1 MKFKIKMLCIVCC
14 CLSLIFVV
22 GCQIRS
28 QNITVETSC
37 IQSTEAIFAEIET
50 SNFNVS
56 ATTIFQK
63 PVTTVGTI
71 KTTASPIIAETS
83 TIPATTETNSITP
96 QNSVSATCAG
106 LYNAK
111 TMECLYENSVDNKIY
126 PASLT
131 KIVTACTALRYIS
144 PDTVF
149 TVGTEQRLVPK
160 GSSLC
165 LIKSGHRL
173 NLRDLLTGMLMCS
186 GNDAAYTVAVNVA
199 REVSGNADMSDSEA
213 VTYFTELMNKFAV
226 SIGAINSNFLNPDGW
241 DVENQYSTVYDLALI
256 SAYAIQIDEIRNIV
270 SCQSKYVVFDSG
282 ENITW
287 HNTNALLQPDSKY
300 YLPQAIGLKTGTTA
314 KAGNC
319 LIAIVDFNGTEYI
332 AVVTGCKSDN
342 ERYESVHELIRLIK

>member
-1 MKFKIKMLCIVCC
+1 MKFKIKILCIVCC

-22 GCQIRS
+22 GCQIRN
-28 QNITVETSC
+28 QNMTNEQSYF
-37 IQSTEAIFAEIET
+37 QSTKAVFAEIET
-50 SNFNVS
+50 SKLNVS
-56 ATTIFQK
+56 ATTRLQK
-63 PVTTVGTI
+63 PVATVSTT
-71 KTTASPIIAETS
+71 KTTDLSTAVEAS
-83 TIPATTETNSITP
+83 TISATSETNSVTM
-96 QNSVSATCAG
+96 QSSVSATCAG

-131 KIVTACTALRYIS
+131 KIVTACTALKYIS
-144 PDTVF
+144 PNTVF

-165 LIKSGHRL
+165 LIKPGHRL

-199 REVSGNADMSDSEA
+199 REVSGNTDMSDYEA
-213 VTYFTELMNKFAV
+213 VTYFTKLMNDFAV
-226 SIGAINSNFLNPDGW
+226 SIGAVNSNFLNPDGW

-270 SCQSKYVVFDSG
+270 SSQSKYVVFDSG

-300 YLPQAIGLKTGTTA
+300 YLPQAVGLKIGTTA

-319 LIAIVDFNGTEYI
+319 LIAVVDIDGGEYI
-332 AVVTGCKSDN
+332 AVVTGCKSN
-342 ERYESVHELIRLIK
+342 EERYESVHELIRLIK

>member
-1 MKFKIKMLCIVCC
+1 MKFKIKILCIVCC
-14 CLSLIFVV
+14 CLSLSFVV

-28 QNITVETSC
+28 QNITVETSY
-37 IQSTEAIFAEIET
+37 IQSTEAVFAEFET
-50 SNFNVS
+50 SKLNVS

-63 PVTTVGTI
+63 PITTVGITQ
-71 KTTASPIIAETS
+71 TTALS
-83 TIPATTETNSITP
+83 TTVEISTVPATSETNSVTM

-131 KIVTACTALRYIS
+131 KIVTACTALKYIS
-144 PDTVF
+144 PNTVF

-165 LIKSGHRL
+165 LIKPGHRL
-173 NLRDLLTGMLMCS
+173 NLLDLLTGMLMCS

-199 REVSGNADMSDSEA
+199 REVSGNTDMSDYEA
-213 VTYFTELMNKFAV
+213 VTYFTKLMNDFAV
-226 SIGAINSNFLNPDGW
+226 SIGAVNSNFLNPDGW
-241 DVENQYSTVYDLALI
+241 DIENQYSTVYDLALI

-270 SCQSKYVVFDSG
+270 SSQSKYVVFASG

-300 YLPQAIGLKTGTTA
+300 YLPQAVGLKTGTTA

-319 LIAIVDFNGTEYI
+319 LIAVVDIDGDEYI
-332 AVVTGCKSDN
+332 AVVTGCKSND
-342 ERYESVHELIRLIK
+342 ERYASVHKLIKQIK

>member
-1 MKFKIKMLCIVCC
+1 MKLKIKILCIVCC
-14 CLSLIFVV
+14 CIVLIFAV
-22 GCQIRS
+22 GCQIPR
-28 QNITVETSC
+28 QNITAETSFF
-37 IQSTEAIFAEIET
+37 QNTEAVFAEFET

-63 PVTTVGTI
+63 PITTAGITQTTALSTTVEI
-71 KTTASPIIAETS
+71 S
-83 TIPATTETNSITP
+83 TVPATSETNSVTM

-111 TMECLYENSVDNKIY
+111 TMECLYEQSADNKIY

-131 KIVTACTALRYIS
+131 KIVTACTALKYVS
-144 PDTVF
+144 PDTIF

-165 LIKSGHRL
+165 LIKQGHKL

-199 REVSGNADMSDSEA
+199 REVSGNTDMSDSEA
-213 VTYFTELMNKFAV
+213 VTYFTELMNDFAV
-226 SIGAINSNFLNPDGW
+226 SIGAVNSNFLNPDGW
-241 DVENQYSTVYDLALI
+241 DIENQYSTVYDLALI
-256 SAYAIQIDEIRNIV
+256 SAYAIQTDEIRNIV
-270 SCQSKYVVFDSG
+270 SCQSKYVVFYSG

-314 KAGNC
+314 KAGSC
-319 LIAIVDFNGTEYI
+319 LIAVVDIDGDEYI
-332 AVVTGCKSDN
+332 AVVTGCKSND
-342 ERYESVHELIRLIK
+342 ERYASVHKLIKQIK